1 MWSPGSEIAS
11 SDARKKVTS
20 QQAAPVQPI
29 DVQVKR
35 FNHVHIDLVGPL
47 PEAEDGSTYLL
58 TMVDRTTRWLEAVPL
73 RSMGAAACAD
83 AFIGMWVAH
92 YGVPAVVTT
101 DIGRQFTSAVWA
113 ALCQRLNIDHI
124 TRTAYHPH
132 SNGMIERTHS
142 QLKDVLRS
150 RLAGPQWPEGGP
162 QGGQRGVQRP
172 PHPAQPAA
180 VYTRDPCAGGG
191 GGHAIH
197 AVSYAEAASGL
208 QHLQQAEFVYVRKGG
223 IVPPLSPL
231 YQGPYRI
238 LDRREK
244 FFKLEVGARHEVV
257 SIDR

>member
-1 MWSPGSEIAS
+1 M
-11 SDARKKVTS
+11 
-20 QQAAPVQPI
+20 QPI

-73 RSMGAAACAD
+73 RSMEAAACAD
-83 AFIGMWVAH
+83 AFIGTWVAH

-124 TRTAYHPH
+124 TTTAYHPH
-132 SNGMIERTHS
+132 SNGMIERTHR

-162 QGGQRGVQRP
+162 QGGQRGFLGRAGVQRP

-191 GGHAIH
+191 GGHALC
-197 AVSYAEAASGL
+197 AASPHAADLLRRSSHWPPTPITGRVCVC
-208 QHLQQAEFVYVRKGG
+208 QERGVF
-223 IVPPLSPL
+223 PPLSPL

-244 FFKLEVGARHEVV
+244 FFKLEVGARHEVL